1 MTLKIPFLLMTA
13 GFPLF
18 LGLTNKRKNK
28 TLSSTAKPPKFER
41 RFHNQDKPFDCG
53 RKAISRHVMLV
64 IAAAVALVAVA
75 SRPTVKMEQTAFLPK
90 PDIQRSDDPDTVAFI
105 DIYLRHGS
113 QFDPRQNAN

>member
-1 MTLKIPFLLMTA
+1 MEKRNAIPFYCCDSVELRRLNSKPLL
-13 GFPLF
+13 
-18 LGLTNKRKNK
+18 RK
-28 TLSSTAKPPKFER
+28 TTKPPKFER